1 MLLVGDANLES
12 AGEHVKRL
20 LLAVM
25 DVQGRAAVG
34 GDIDEEVV
42 EGATGV
48 VAGEL
53 EDKIAARPGLESAPL
68 VGREELGSEHGWHF
82 CLLGI
87 VAGRK

>member
-1 MLLVGDANLES
+1 MEG
-12 AGEHVKRL
+12 L

-34 GDIDEEVV
+34 GDLDDEVV

-53 EDKIAARPGLESAPL
+53 EDKIAAWSGLESAPL
-68 VGREELGSEHGWHF
+68 VGREELGSEHGRHRV
-82 CLLGI
+82 LLSI
-87 VAGRK
+87 VARRK